1 MCEHLHLWC
10 LHTYVPS
17 VRQAFCPSVLLWI
30 EVGSKKMGRR
40 ERTLATFSLRK
51 KLSSDFGTIFNM
63 RRVPQSI
70 PLLQLWDWGSTVLD
84 AENFPNVAQDT
95 IALCIVCRCTVYALE
110 KSWKDTTAA
119 LDWNALSGIRFV
131 ETWILPRDSNIR
143 YSIPNCHLQ
152 NIQEH

>member
-84 AENFPNVAQDT
+84 AENFPGY
-95 IALCIVCRCTVYALE
+95 RCTLHCLPLHCNAMD